1 MIIPRGRAFG
11 LKRLGDAEKYL
22 DLALIKL
29 GKQMRPISVCL
40 LKNKCIHYSGKDV
53 NDCTPEETDA
63 GKCWK
68 IKPARMAT
76 ETDDSNLNGKSF
88 LRAYGKRS
96 SKKKATIKRASN

>member
-1 MIIPRGRAFG
+1 M
-11 LKRLGDAEKYL
+11 YL
-22 DLALIKL
+22 
-29 GKQMRPISVCL
+29 
-40 LKNKCIHYSGKDV
+40 GKDV

-68 IKPARMAT
+68 INPARMAT

-96 SKKKATIKRASN
+96 SKKSYDKESFKLTFFKKSSGLLSHPPTHLPPILLSYHY